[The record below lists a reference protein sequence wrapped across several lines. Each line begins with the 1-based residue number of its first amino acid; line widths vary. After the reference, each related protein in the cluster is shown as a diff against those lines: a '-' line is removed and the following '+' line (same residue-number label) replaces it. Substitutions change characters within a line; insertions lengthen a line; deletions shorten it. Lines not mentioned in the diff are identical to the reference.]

1 MRLKEFTE
9 ALAPADPQLQAVQD
23 KLMSQGY
30 ELGPT
35 GADGRMGSYTRAAVR
50 AYQTKHNLQVDG
62 RIGPETLG
70 SLGLATLPLK
80 PKDAV
85 VDQDKN
91 TGRTVCI
98 FKGMSHGAAGNQAC
112 DSIAQAT
119 GGKVW
124 GPLER
129 SSAAQS
135 AANEAVEYFRS
146 RPGTKL
152 VIMGYSMGVSSLL
165 ALQKLKPALTIAVAG
180 WSTTVERLD
189 QAAQGEYHNFYDP
202 AELNGQLAKQG
213 RKYTATGGQ
222 AHALNLGPGSHN
234 KIVPAVAGQ
243 IVALINQT

>member
-1 MRLKEFTE
+1 MRLKEFIE
-9 ALAPADPQLQAVQD
+9 ALAPVDPQVQAVQD
-23 KLMSQGY
+23 KLKDQGY

-35 GADGRMGSYTRAAVR
+35 GADGRMGPFTREAVR
-50 AYQTKHNLQVDG
+50 AYQTKNNLKVDG

-70 SLGLATLPLK
+70 SLGLATPTAK
-80 PKDAV
+80 PKDTV
-85 VDQDKN
+85 VDPDKN
-91 TGRTVCI
+91 TGKTVCI
-98 FKGMSHGAAGNQAC
+98 FKGMSHGTAGNQAC

-119 GGKVW
+119 GGKTW
-124 GPLER
+124 GPLE
-129 SSAAQS
+129 SNGAAQS
-135 AANEAVEYFRS
+135 AASEAAEYFRS

-222 AHALNLGPGSHN
+222 AHALNLGPGSHS
-234 KIVPAVAGQ
+234 KIVPQVASQ
-243 IVALINQT
+243 VVALINQT

>member
-9 ALAPADPQLQAVQD
+9 ALAPADPQVQAVQD
-23 KLMSQGY
+23 KLKSQGY

-35 GADGRMGSYTRAAVR
+35 GADGRMGPFTREAVR
-50 AYQTKHNLQVDG
+50 AYQTKNNLKVDG

-70 SLGLATLPLK
+70 SLGLATSTPN
-80 PKDAV
+80 PKDTA

-91 TGRTVCI
+91 TGNTVCI
-98 FKGMSHGAAGNQAC
+98 FKGMSHGSAGNQAC
-112 DSIAQAT
+112 DAIAQAT
-119 GGKVW
+119 GGKTW
-124 GPLER
+124 GPLES

-135 AANEAVEYFRS
+135 AAMEAAQYFQS

-165 ALQKLKPALTIAVAG
+165 ALQRLKPALTIAVAG

-202 AELNGQLAKQG
+202 AELNGQLKKLG
-213 RKYTATGGQ
+213 RKYTPQGGH
-222 AHALNLGPGSHN
+222 AHALNLGANSHN
-234 KIVPAVAGQ
+234 KIVPQVAGQ
-243 IVALINQT
+243 VIALIGQV